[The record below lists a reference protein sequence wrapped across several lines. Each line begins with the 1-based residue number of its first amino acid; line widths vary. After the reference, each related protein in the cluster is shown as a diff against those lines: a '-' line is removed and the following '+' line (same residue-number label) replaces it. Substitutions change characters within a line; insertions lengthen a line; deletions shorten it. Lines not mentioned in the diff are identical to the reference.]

1 MSAAPVKVV
10 LTNREMSMA
19 AECGIMRNL
28 AAIIDNRPDAN
39 GFADETGGWNAHI
52 EGACGEVAAAKL
64 LGRFWSPTVNTFHAP
79 DIAGSIQVRT
89 RSRHDYDLLVRP
101 SDDPVHAYVHVT
113 GRAPTFLV
121 WGFIIGEQA
130 RRAEWLKRHGGRPA
144 AWFVPK
150 AALGSVNEL
159 FLRGLVTA

>member
-10 LTNREMSMA
+10 LTNREMSLA

-79 DIAGSIQVRT
+79 DIAG
-89 RSRHDYDLLVRP
+89 RP